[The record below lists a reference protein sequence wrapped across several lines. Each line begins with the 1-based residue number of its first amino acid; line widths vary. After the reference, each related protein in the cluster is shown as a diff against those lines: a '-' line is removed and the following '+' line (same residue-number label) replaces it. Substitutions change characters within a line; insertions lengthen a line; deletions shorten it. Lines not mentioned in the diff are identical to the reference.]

1 MQRTLSITFA
11 ILFCFSCT
19 ASSEEGAPTPGY
31 NQAIPSEIRTPET
44 VETRIGTL
52 KFFDGLPDDATL
64 KAVYDNLDFS
74 RGIEAFLQFV
84 PVASLEALREGAVGL
99 GSQRPNQVVIM
110 DQLLDSNPLFLT
122 GNTDTVYVM
131 SFLDL
136 QRDGPTVVEIP
147 PGCGP
152 GTVNDAFFRFV
163 TDMGAPGPDRGKG
176 GKYLILP
183 EGYQGDLPE
192 GYFTATSPSSV
203 NWLILRGM
211 LQDGKPDAASKNF
224 REGLKVYPLSQKSNP
239 PRMEFIEGSK
249 IPFNTIHANDFKFFE
264 EINNVIQREPV
275 DFIDPELRGLLTSIG
290 IQKGKPFAPDARMQ
304 KILSEAV
311 AVANATARALSFKP
325 RSETAYIYDNSTWY
339 TAFDGGDY
347 RWLIEDG
354 KGGRNL
360 DARTFFF
367 YVATVNTPAMVKEM
381 IGVGSQYALNA
392 LDNEGAYLDGSQ
404 NYKVNIPKDVPAKD
418 FWSIVV
424 YDPQTRSELQTDQ
437 PFPSRNSKRNQ
448 MAVNEDGSVDIYF
461 GPKPPAGKESNWIQT
476 VPGKGWFLCL
486 RLYGP
491 LKPWFDKSWR
501 PGEIE
506 KL

>member
-1 MQRTLSITFA
+1 M
-11 ILFCFSCT
+11 
-19 ASSEEGAPTPGY
+19 
-31 NQAIPSEIRTPET
+31 
-44 VETRIGTL
+44 
-52 KFFDGLPDDATL
+52 
-64 KAVYDNLDFS
+64 
-74 RGIEAFLQFV
+74 
-84 PVASLEALREGAVGL
+84 
-99 GSQRPNQVVIM
+99 
-110 DQLLDSNPLFLT
+110 
-122 GNTDTVYVM
+122 
-131 SFLDL
+131 
-136 QRDGPTVVEIP
+136 
-147 PGCGP
+147 
-152 GTVNDAFFRFV
+152 
-163 TDMGAPGPDRGKG
+163 
-176 GKYLILP
+176 
-183 EGYQGDLPE
+183 
-192 GYFTATSPSSV
+192 
-203 NWLILRGM
+203 
-211 LQDGKPDAASKNF
+211 
-224 REGLKVYPLSQKSNP
+224 
-239 PRMEFIEGSK
+239 
-249 IPFNTIHANDFKFFE
+249 
-264 EINNVIQREPV
+264 
-275 DFIDPELRGLLTSIG
+275 
-290 IQKGKPFAPDARMQ
+290 
-304 KILSEAV
+304 
-311 AVANATARALSFKP
+311 ANATARALSFRP
-325 RSETAYIYDNSTWY
+325 RSKTVYIYDDSTWY

-381 IGVGSQYALNA
+381 IGVGSQYALNV

-404 NYKVNIPKDVPAKD
+404 NYKLNIPKDVPAKD